1 MAAPSSQAQPGEAH
15 EGKILLEVVAP
26 DKQLLREYVDQVSAP
41 GTEGDFGVLPGHCH
55 FLTTL
60 RIGELCYRIGETTHY
75 MSVLW
80 GFADVTP
87 RTVTILAEIAEKAE
101 DIDVDRARAA
111 VARAEESLE
120 RGGLPS
126 EVEAARVS
134 LEKAR
139 LRHTVA
145 ERIRKRGHTPGRT
158 GRQGQA

>member
-1 MAAPSSQAQPGEAH
+1 MAAPSSTAQPGMAH

-26 DKQLLREYVDQVSAP
+26 DKLLVREYVDQVSAP

-60 RIGELCYRIGETTHY
+60 RIGELRYHIGETIHY

-87 RTVTILAEIAEKAE
+87 RTVTILAEVAEKAE
-101 DIDVDRARAA
+101 DIDVDRAQAA
-111 VARAEESLE
+111 VARAEEALE

-126 EVEAARVS
+126 EVEEARVS

-145 ERIRKRGHTPGRT
+145 ERVRKRGRT
-158 GRQGQA
+158 